1 MTGGWRPTPEAPTR
15 NDLVRY
21 TTFHQ
26 PLTNAFHAP
35 VPAPSTISVGA
46 PSAEAV
52 KNFMTITSCMSKQV
66 APGSDA
72 AHACLFRPAT
82 QFAACAAQLN
92 ATQSWPNAT
101 EMADAQ
107 RIFQNLSMVIVGDST
122 LETKALVLD
131 KVLSVNSSCH
141 QGNGH
146 CFVRAGKQRVEHT
159 PKACPLAFP
168 ARTDFDVVL
177 YNAGMHFLSPV
188 YANRPSFSGYFSA
201 LRSCAASLR
210 ERYPNAMPVYML
222 TNRICVDNFR
232 GAYADNALR
241 MRDRTEEF
249 AYNMQWSDLGVEHVR
264 IAEREVAHEQGW
276 LVLDA
281 FTGHHCECSGQR
293 DGRHFLPLVP
303 RFLVRLAA
311 LADKAPRNTTHNVGI
326 GVSRAL
332 GE

>member
-1 MTGGWRPTPEAPTR
+1 MDRLE
-15 NDLVRY
+15 L
-21 TTFHQ
+21 
-26 PLTNAFHAP
+26 
-35 VPAPSTISVGA
+35 GA
-46 PSAEAV
+46 PSAKSV
-52 KNFMTITSCMSKQV
+52 QNFMTITSCMSKQQ

-72 AHACLFRPAT
+72 AHACLFRPST

-107 RIFQNLSMVIVGDST
+107 STFHNLSMVIVGDST

-131 KVLSVNSSCH
+131 KVLHVNSSCH
-141 QGNGH
+141 HGNGH
-146 CFVRAGKQRVEHT
+146 CFVRAGKQRIEIT

-168 ARTDFDVVL
+168 MRTDFNVVL

-188 YANRPSFSGYFSA
+188 YPNRPSFSGYLNA

-210 ERYPNAMPVYML
+210 ERYPRATPVYML

-232 GAYADNALR
+232 DTFAANALR
-241 MRDRTEEF
+241 MRERTEEF
-249 AYNMQWSDLGVEHVR
+249 SYNMQWSDIGVEHVR
-264 IAEREVAHEQGW
+264 VAEREVAREQGW

-281 FTGHHCECSGQR
+281 FTGHHCQCSGLR

-311 LADKAPRNTTHNVGI
+311 LTASASRNATPAA
-326 GVSRAL
+326 SRQIVAS
-332 GE
+332 